1 MHESEW
7 ADSGKKGGGGG
18 GGEVLGQWRIHAGGH
33 RGQLLPSPRT
43 GEQNICLKLG
53 DLCVFHFSIP
63 IFEWGWGLGGHSENL
78 STTNI

>member
-1 MHESEW
+1 MSESEW
-7 ADSGKKGGGGG
+7 ADSGKEGGGGG
-18 GGEVLGQWRIHAGGH
+18 SWGSGESMQRDTEGNCSRPLELESKTSV
-33 RGQLLPSPRT
+33 
-43 GEQNICLKLG
+43 CLKLG